1 MLGLGAE
8 RELPTVLLIDD
19 DMVSRE
25 VMATVLTMG
34 GFTVFTAVDGASAV
48 ALVANGSCA
57 PEVILMDARMPGL
70 SGGALI
76 AELRAHSRAAVIAI
90 SASQPSAEINANADG
105 FLLKPFG
112 AVELERFLE
121 KHGTEPRAAVPQAK
135 HDDPVVSAE
144 TLAQL
149 RAMMPEAAVRKI
161 FVAIVQDLD
170 VRLRRLEKAIAEA
183 NAAEVQSIGHA
194 IKGGCGMA
202 GAMQA
207 ASIGARLEDEG
218 RAASLSTMD
227 GGNNLDNSSQLLKD
241 LQAAALNLERMLEA
255 EFPA

>member
-1 MLGLGAE
+1 MFNFAKE
-8 RELPTVLLIDD
+8 RRLPTVLLIDD

-34 GFTVFTAVDGASAV
+34 GYTIHTAVDGADSLTQLDA
-48 ALVANGSCA
+48 AACA

-70 SGGALI
+70 SGLALI
-76 AELRAHSRAAVIAI
+76 GELRARTQVAIIAI
-90 SASQPSAEINANADG
+90 SASTAPEEVAAAADG

-112 AVELERFLE
+112 AEELNRLLE
-121 KHGTEPRAAVPQAK
+121 VRDAPGPQQSGNPAG
-135 HDDPVVSAE
+135 DDPVVSPA

-149 RAMMPEAAVRKI
+149 RGLMPDNAVKEIYTAVVADLAAKLT
-161 FVAIVQDLD
+161 ALD
-170 VRLRRLEKAIAEA
+170 TAIAQGDTA
-183 NAAEVQSIGHA
+183 TVRAIGHA

-207 ASIGARLEDEG
+207 ARLGALLEES
-218 RAASLSTMD
+218 AASKSD
-227 GGNNLDNSSQLLKD
+227 QLDNSARLLGD
-241 LQAAALNLERMLEA
+241 LRAATRSLESMLVA